1 LPPSSLPPLQF
12 LHAIEAASRLG
23 SFRAAADELHLTPSA
38 VSQQIHAV
46 EAALGVS
53 LFARIGRTVEVT
65 PEGALYCQE
74 VRRALRDLSD
84 AGRRLAS
91 RSKGKVLRLTTV
103 DFIAHEFLIPRLP
116 AFQERFPG
124 IELVIETS
132 MRVVDLER
140 SDVDAALR
148 VRGRAGPG
156 LAVEAIGEVT
166 GAIVC
171 SPERA
176 RHIQSREDLCAETL
190 LEMAGSPQGAWLDL
204 MRRHG
209 FPERQLRILTLETY
223 FQTVTAAERG
233 VGVAFGL
240 FPMTTEWVRAGRLAV
255 PFAAR
260 VKIDGGVYL
269 VFRQKDERRELF
281 LSLARFLR
289 DEYAA
294 LPALPDGRVVGKHGS
309 GRRRQPYP
317 TRR

>member
-1 LPPSSLPPLQF
+1 LPATILPPLQF
-12 LHAIEAASRLG
+12 LHAVEAASRLG

-46 EAALGVS
+46 EAALGVP
-53 LFARIGRTVEVT
+53 LFTRIGRTVAVT

-74 VRRALRDLSD
+74 VRRTLLELSD

-103 DFIAHEFLIPRLP
+103 DFTAHEFLIPRLP
-116 AFQERFPG
+116 AFHERFPG
-124 IELVIETS
+124 IELIIETS

-140 SDVDAALR
+140 SEIDAGLR
-148 VRGRAGPG
+148 VRGQVGPG
-156 LAVEAIGEVT
+156 LAAEPIGEVT

-171 SPERA
+171 SPDLA
-176 RHIQSREDLCAETL
+176 RRIKSREDLCSETL
-190 LEMAGSPQGAWLDL
+190 LDMAGSPQGLWPRL

-209 FPERQLRILTLETY
+209 LRDRALRVLTLETY
-223 FQTVTAAERG
+223 FQTLTAAERG

-255 PFAAR
+255 PFDTR
-260 VKIDGGVYL
+260 VKVDGGVYL
-269 VFRQKDERRELF
+269 AFRAGDPRYELF

-289 DEYAA
+289 EEYAA
-294 LPALPDGRVVGKHGS
+294 LSPLPDGRIVGKQAS